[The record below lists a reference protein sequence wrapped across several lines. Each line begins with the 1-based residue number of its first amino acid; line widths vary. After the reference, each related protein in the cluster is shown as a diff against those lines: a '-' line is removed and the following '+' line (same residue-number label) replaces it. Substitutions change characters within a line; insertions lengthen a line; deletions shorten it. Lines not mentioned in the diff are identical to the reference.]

1 MPVIRD
7 TLARVKKGSYSMP
20 TQTRKSGCQLAAKTQ
35 MLAEEAI
42 LYTVFC
48 SIPFFVEIKE
58 DSAAGCL
65 SKPTSEDCQALS
77 HRNVSQAEPIEVD
90 FFCSTA
96 AEPGA
101 AEGNDEEG

>member
-48 SIPFFVEIKE
+48 SIPFSLK
-58 DSAAGCL
+58 
-65 SKPTSEDCQALS
+65 
-77 HRNVSQAEPIEVD
+77 
-90 FFCSTA
+90 
-96 AEPGA
+96 
-101 AEGNDEEG
+101 